1 LEELLMG
8 EDAKTYITISEA
20 AERVGIPSYVLRF
33 WESKFP
39 MLQPLRLSGGRRYY
53 RQADLDLLSE
63 IKRLVQEKGYSLR
76 GARIVIEELSKATAS
91 SKKDSKLV
99 AGQAGSS
106 EARPHSSAQGGAQA
120 GVTILQSAA
129 NLPVTVHLGDAA
141 SEDWLALKRD
151 AQTDASVSLSDLPPN
166 SLASSDAPP
175 STAQAHPMHHESVT
189 QLVKFLVQELREL
202 KKLLQSA

>member
-1 LEELLMG
+1 MG

-91 SKKDSKLV
+91 SKKDSKL
-99 AGQAGSS
+99 AGQVGSS

-151 AQTDASVSLSDLPPN
+151 ASVSLSDLPPN
-166 SLASSDAPP
+166 ILASSDAPP

>member
-1 LEELLMG
+1 MSG
-8 EDAKTYITISEA
+8 DAKTYITISEA

-53 RQADLDLLSE
+53 RQADLELLSE

-76 GARIVIEELSKATAS
+76 GARIVIEELLKATAS
-91 SKKDSKLV
+91 AKKDSKP

-106 EARPHSSAQGGAQA
+106 EARPHSPVQA

-151 AQTDASVSLSDLPPN
+151 VQTDASVSVSDLPPN
-166 SLASSDAPP
+166 SLASSDAQP
-175 STAQAHPMHHESVT
+175 STAQAYPMHHESVT

>member
-1 LEELLMG
+1 MG
-8 EDAKTYITISEA
+8 GDAKTYITISEA

-53 RQADLDLLSE
+53 RQADLELLSE

-76 GARIVIEELSKATAS
+76 GARIVIEELLKATAS
-91 SKKDSKLV
+91 AKKDSKL

-106 EARPHSSAQGGAQA
+106 EARPHSPVQA

-151 AQTDASVSLSDLPPN
+151 VQTDASVSDLPPN
-166 SLASSDAPP
+166 SLASGDAQP

>member
-1 LEELLMG
+1 MG
-8 EDAKTYITISEA
+8 VDAKTYITISEA

-53 RQADLDLLSE
+53 RQADLELLSE

-76 GARIVIEELSKATAS
+76 GARIVIEELLKATAS
-91 SKKDSKLV
+91 AKKDSKL
-99 AGQAGSS
+99 AGQAGSL
-106 EARPHSSAQGGAQA
+106 EARPHSPVQA

-151 AQTDASVSLSDLPPN
+151 VQTDASVSVSDLPPN
-166 SLASSDAPP
+166 SLTSSDAQP
-175 STAQAHPMHHESVT
+175 STAQAHPIHHESVT

>member
-91 SKKDSKLV
+91 SKKDSKL
-99 AGQAGSS
+99 AGQVGSS

-175 STAQAHPMHHESVT
+175 SSAQAHPMHHESVT
-189 QLVKFLVQELREL
+189 KLVKFLVQELREL

>member
-91 SKKDSKLV
+91 SKKDSKL
-99 AGQAGSS
+99 AGQVGSS
-106 EARPHSSAQGGAQA
+106 EARPHSSAQG

-175 STAQAHPMHHESVT
+175 SSAQAHPMHHESVT

-202 KKLLQSA
+202 KKLLQTA